1 MFRIYVWGLSFLP
14 MPRAALAAPA
24 RQGGREGGREG
35 VGEGVVSANRFRVNG
50 LGFR

>member
-24 RQGGREGGREG
+24 RQGGREGGRE
-35 VGEGVVSANRFRVNG
+35 
-50 LGFR
+50 LGRELSVQIDLG